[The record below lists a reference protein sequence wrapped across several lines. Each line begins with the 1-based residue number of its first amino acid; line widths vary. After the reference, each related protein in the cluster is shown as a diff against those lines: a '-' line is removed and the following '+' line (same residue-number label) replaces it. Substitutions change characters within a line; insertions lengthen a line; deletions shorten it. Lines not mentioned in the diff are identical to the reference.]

1 MRESSTKMERHTEGA
16 CLGLRVKKAEKQPDR
31 GWDGEKNVSEK
42 KISMCKGQQVA
53 KSRSSRRASV
63 RGVWRKQRSTTVIIC
78 WRRRLGPG
86 GSVLWAALLLS
97 S

>member
-1 MRESSTKMERHTEGA
+1 MAVRESSTKVERHTEGA

-31 GWDGEKNVSEK
+31 GWDGEKMFQRR

-63 RGVWRKQRSTTVIIC
+63 RAR
-78 WRRRLGPG
+78 G
-86 GSVLWAALLLS
+86 GSRGLIL
-97 S
+97 